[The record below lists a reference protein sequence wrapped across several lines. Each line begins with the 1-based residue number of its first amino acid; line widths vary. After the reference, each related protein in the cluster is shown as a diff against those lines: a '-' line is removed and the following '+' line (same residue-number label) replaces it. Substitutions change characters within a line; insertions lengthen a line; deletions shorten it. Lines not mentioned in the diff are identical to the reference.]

1 MTIINLLYNYLY
13 LKLCIYDVTFL
24 EKILECMNLL
34 MRNIG
39 IKSVSSVVSCE
50 LKPRDLKLHK
60 DTYI

>member
-39 IKSVSSVVSCE
+39 IGSVNSVVS
-50 LKPRDLKLHK
+50 
-60 DTYI
+60 